1 MWLWRS
7 GRTRACTRAGRGG
20 RLGDTLRL
28 GAASI
33 AAAVLAGTA
42 GYLVIEDQIRRLG
55 PLPLE
60 RAGEASTVVLD
71 RNGDLLRAFT
81 TKDGRWRLPVSH
93 DVVDERYL
101 DLLIAFEDKRFRDHG
116 GIDWRAFVRAGWQLL
131 VNGRIVSG
139 ASTLTMQVARLLD
152 ERHGR
157 AFLTKWRQMLR
168 AVQLERHLGKDEI
181 LDLYLRLAPFG
192 GNLEGVRAASLAYFG
207 REPRRL
213 SLGEAALLVALPQS
227 PEGRRPDIPGNRASA
242 RAARARVLAQAE
254 AAGLVSPAEVLRAD
268 GEAVPARRRTFA
280 MDAAHLA
287 EAVAG
292 GNEGPSVHRL
302 TIHLSLQRKLELAA
316 RRHVTALGP
325 KLSAAVLVVDHASGE
340 VLAHVGSAGYFDKR
354 RFGAIDMVKAV
365 RSPGSALKP
374 IIYGLAFDA
383 GIAHPET
390 LIEDRPVQFGSYR
403 PTNFDNEFRGT
414 VTVREALAR
423 SLNIP
428 AVKLLERVGP
438 GRFLGR
444 LERAG
449 VTAALPPH
457 TEPSL
462 AVALGGLGVTLG
474 DLTQTFAAI
483 ARGGEP
489 VELRYTTNAES
500 GRETA
505 ATRTATVG
513 TDRSGRLLSG
523 QAAYYIRRILGE
535 APPPPNAR
543 GGRIAF
549 KTGTSYGYRDAWA
562 IGFDG
567 RHTVGVWVGRP
578 DMVPSPGL
586 LGRTAAAPLLFD
598 AFQAIGSKRVPFRPA
613 PAGVLKVASGADLPP
628 PLKRFD
634 EDGARAASNLFA
646 SRPVAIRFPPDRVAV
661 EAAGRSALLLKADG
675 GQLPLTW
682 LVDGRP
688 VGRSLH
694 RREYL
699 WRPEAGGFVAIAVV
713 DAAGRADRVRVRLV
727 DQ

>member
-1 MWLWRS
+1 MWWS
-7 GRTRACTRAGRGG
+7 RGG
-20 RLGDTLRL
+20 NPQAERGGWFEDTLRL
-28 GAASI
+28 GVASI
-33 AAAVLAGTA
+33 AAVLLAGTA
-42 GYLVIEDQIRRLG
+42 GHLIVEDQIRRLG
-55 PLPLE
+55 SMPLA
-60 RAGEASTVVLD
+60 RAAETSTVVLD
-71 RNGDLLRAFT
+71 RDGNLLRAFT
-81 TKDGRWRLPVSH
+81 TKSGRWRLPISH
-93 DVVDERYL
+93 EVVDERYL
-101 DLLIAFEDKRFRDHG
+101 DLLIAFEDRRFHDHG
-116 GIDWRAFVRAGWQLL
+116 GIDWWAFARAGWQLA

-157 AFLTKWRQMLR
+157 TVLTKWRQMLR
-168 AVQLERHLGKDEI
+168 AIQLERYLDKREI
-181 LDLYLRLAPFG
+181 LDLYLGLAPFG
-192 GNLEGVRAASLAYFG
+192 GNIEGVRAASLAYFG

-227 PEGRRPDIPGNRASA
+227 PEGRRPDIPANRLRA
-242 RAARARVLAQAE
+242 REARARVLAQAQ
-254 AAGLVSPAEVLRAD
+254 AAGLVSPAEVQRASA
-268 GEAVPARRRTFA
+268 EMVPTRRRTFA

-287 EAVAG
+287 ETVVAEDDG
-292 GNEGPSVHRL
+292 QSVHRL
-302 TIHLSLQRKLELAA
+302 TIRRALQRKLEQVA
-316 RRHVTALGP
+316 RRHVTALGA
-325 KLSAAVLVVDHASGE
+325 KLSAAVLVVDHDNGE
-340 VLAHVGSAGYFDKR
+340 VLAHVGSAGYFDER

-403 PTNFDNEFRGT
+403 PTNFDNQFRGT
-414 VTVREALAR
+414 VTVGEALAR

-428 AVKLLERVGP
+428 AVKLLDRVGP

-449 VTAALPPH
+449 VGVVLPLHTA
-457 TEPSL
+457 PSL
-462 AVALGGLGVTLG
+462 AVALGGLGVTLV

-483 ARGGEP
+483 ARGGAA
-489 VELRYTTNAES
+489 VRLRYTKAAGAGMTP
-500 GRETA
+500 GETSA
-505 ATRTATVG
+505 IVG
-513 TDRSGRLLSG
+513 QGPLLSA
-523 QAAYYIRRILGE
+523 QAAYYIRRILGS
-535 APPPPNAR
+535 APPPPNMR
-543 GGRIAF
+543 GGQIAF

-598 AFQAIGSKRVPFRPA
+598 AFQAIGPGHVPFRPA
-613 PAGVLKVASGADLPP
+613 PAGVLKVTSGADLPP

-634 EDGARAASNLFA
+634 EDVRQAASGLFA
-646 SRPVAIRFPPDRVAV
+646 SRPLAIRYPPDRVAV
-661 EAAGRSALLLKADG
+661 EAVGGGAMMLKADG
-675 GQLPLTW
+675 GRLPLTW

-688 VGRSLH
+688 VGRSVH

-699 WRPEAGGFVAIAVV
+699 WRPDAGGFVAIAVI
-713 DAAGRADRVRVRLV
+713 DAEGRADRVRVRLV
-727 DQ
+727 ED